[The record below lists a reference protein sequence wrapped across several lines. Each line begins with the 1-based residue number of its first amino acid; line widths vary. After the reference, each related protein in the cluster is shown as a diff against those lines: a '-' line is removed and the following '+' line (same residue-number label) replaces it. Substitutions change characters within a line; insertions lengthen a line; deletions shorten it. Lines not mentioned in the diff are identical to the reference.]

1 MDDKLITVNNF
12 FGHWIKVIDIRRYPD
27 DVRILPTNNT
37 VDVYQYSAQQLKH
50 LPKNVLKTVEKTFL
64 YKKKKPIVLT
74 GSKGR
79 RSATSNTAADR
90 IDVDLDARITAFKDY
105 LFKKN
110 YYRIPLGFL
119 VDLGLINF
127 AEKTDTKFL
136 FTLERNMNKLFESK
150 EKVTAI
156 PDEPDALIQF
166 HDTPYIL
173 TKK

>member
-1 MDDKLITVNNF
+1 MKKPFCT
-12 FGHWIKVIDIRRYPD
+12 
-27 DVRILPTNNT
+27 
-37 VDVYQYSAQQLKH
+37 
-50 LPKNVLKTVEKTFL
+50 
-64 YKKKKPIVLT
+64 KKKKPIVLT

-90 IDVDLDARITAFKDY
+90 IDVDLDARITAFKDH

>member
-1 MDDKLITVNNF
+1 MKKPFCT
-12 FGHWIKVIDIRRYPD
+12 
-27 DVRILPTNNT
+27 
-37 VDVYQYSAQQLKH
+37 
-50 LPKNVLKTVEKTFL
+50 
-64 YKKKKPIVLT
+64 KKKPIVLT

-90 IDVDLDARITAFKDY
+90 IDVDLDARITAFKDH